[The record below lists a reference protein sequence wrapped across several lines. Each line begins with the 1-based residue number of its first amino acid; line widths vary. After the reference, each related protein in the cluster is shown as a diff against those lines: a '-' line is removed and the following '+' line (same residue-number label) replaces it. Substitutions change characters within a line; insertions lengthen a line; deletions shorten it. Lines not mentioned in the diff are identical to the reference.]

1 MISPDEAVKENEK
14 YLAAMSDYRE
24 KIVHIMNARLLEEK
38 SKIMEI
44 INFHIKKGSQVE
56 ESVKEWEVSFTVA
69 MSWTY
74 PYGDGQDVQEV
85 RDILK
90 KKIECWYTEARW
102 KINTGTC
109 ETIATSTS
117 LLAAIHIC
125 ENPQEQSQGP
135 RRAIYR
141 ITHNISPMPSAS

>member
-1 MISPDEAVKENEK
+1 MISPDEAVKENEM

-24 KIVHIMNARLLEEK
+24 KIVHTMNARLLEEK

-90 KKIECWYTEARW
+90 KRLNAGIQKLVGKSI
-102 KINTGTC
+102 
-109 ETIATSTS
+109 
-117 LLAAIHIC
+117 
-125 ENPQEQSQGP
+125 PV
-135 RRAIYR
+135 RAKR
-141 ITHNISPMPSAS
+141 